1 MNLIKSCL
9 FKPIIPTNVRDVM
22 RHGKKYQITIL
33 PISTNYKLDNL
44 YPITDAVEKWNTFIV
59 GNDMTYIL
67 SKVYDDIFKE
77 EITNEILLNK
87 KSNNLIAEDLHLFL
101 VSVWKET
108 LKGNNLQFFMV
119 YKSKLFFCN
128 SYNFKNQSNNVIGAI
143 LFIRL
148 FDSMPAIKDNIAVI
162 PLRLSQES
170 AR

>member
-1 MNLIKSCL
+1 MNLIKNCL
-9 FKPIIPTNVRDVM
+9 FKPLIPNNVRDVM
-22 RHGKKYQITIL
+22 KQGKKYQITIL
-33 PISTNYKLDNL
+33 PISTNYKLENL

-67 SKVYDDIFKE
+67 TKVYDDIFRE
-77 EITNEILLNK
+77 ELTNELLLNK

-101 VSVWKET
+101 FSVWKET

-128 SYNFKNQSNNVIGAI
+128 SYNFKNQSGYIIGAI

-148 FDSMPAIKDNIAVI
+148 FDSMPPIKDNIAVI
-162 PLRLSQES
+162 PQRLSQES
-170 AR
+170 TR